1 MQSYNGIVFDM
12 DGVLADTEE
21 SYYDRRKA
29 FLTQWGLN
37 IDHLPKQFFVGG
49 NMHQVMD
56 VLLKGTAIDAA
67 ELLVAYEAYKTEH
80 PVAYAELVDPEAK
93 KVLQF
98 LKRAGYKVG
107 LASSST
113 KQMIEQM
120 LTETQLASYFD
131 VVVSGED
138 FKESKPHPEIYQHTV
153 AELGLTPTECV
164 AIEDSPKGIQSAR
177 AAGLTVWAK
186 KDQVFG
192 LNQSAADLQ
201 IDSLSDICR
210 QLSV

>member
-12 DGVLADTEE
+12 DGVLVDTEE
-21 SYYDRRKA
+21 PYYYRRKA
-29 FLTQWGLN
+29 FLTQQGLN

-49 NMHQVMD
+49 TMQQVMA
-56 VLLKGTAIDAA
+56 VLLADAVID
-67 ELLVAYEAYKTEH
+67 EKDFLERYEQYKEEH
-80 PVAYAELVDPEAK
+80 PVDYAALVDPEAK

-120 LTETQLASYFD
+120 LTETQLSSYFD

-153 AELGLTPTECV
+153 AELGLTPAECV
-164 AIEDSPKGIQSAR
+164 AIEDSPKGIEAAR

-186 KDQVFG
+186 TDKIFG
-192 LNQSAADLQ
+192 LDQGAADVQ